1 MKQWAQWSNPTMG
14 GQQFDSVHWQF
25 SELLLSI
32 HIVFEREKIKV
43 GEKEAEMTLLAL

>member
-1 MKQWAQWSNPTMG
+1 MKQWAQRANPTKG

-32 HIVFEREKIKV
+32 HFVFEREKIKV
-43 GEKEAEMTLLAL
+43 GEKEAEMPLLAL